1 MEQIPNIITVLRMF
15 AILPICWLLWQDAF
29 VPAIY
34 CLVLAGLSDGLDG
47 FLARRYG
54 WTSRVGA
61 MLDPL
66 ADKLFIVSIMLLFGI
81 KGYLP
86 EWLVLLA
93 LGRDLVIVGGAM
105 LYRYITGTLEMRPL
119 FISKLN
125 TAFQILLL
133 LMTLLHVGFYPL
145 SLEFMSGLQALV
157 TVTTLFSGLAYV
169 YWWTYYVFHKEVSV

>member
-1 MEQIPNIITVLRMF
+1 ML
-15 AILPICWLLWQDAF
+15 
-29 VPAIY
+29 AIY

-54 WTSRVGA
+54 WRSRLGA
-61 MLDPL
+61 LLDPL
-66 ADKLFIVSIMLLFGI
+66 ADKLFIVSIMLLFAA

-86 EWLVLLA
+86 AWLVMLV
-93 LGRDLVIVGGAM
+93 LGRDLLIVGGAL

-145 SLEFMSGLQALV
+145 AAGFISGLQALV
-157 TVTTLFSGLAYV
+157 TVTTVFSGLAYV
-169 YWWTYYVFHKEVSV
+169 YWWTYYVFRKEVSV